1 MTEKQLKAIEL
12 HKKGFN
18 CFQSVACV
26 FAPELGV
33 DEETALEDACKV
45 EHDLS
50 EQTYEA
56 IKRHALS
63 ARK

>member
-1 MTEKQLKAIEL
+1 MK
-12 HKKGFN
+12 
-18 CFQSVACV
+18 
-26 FAPELGV
+26 LGV